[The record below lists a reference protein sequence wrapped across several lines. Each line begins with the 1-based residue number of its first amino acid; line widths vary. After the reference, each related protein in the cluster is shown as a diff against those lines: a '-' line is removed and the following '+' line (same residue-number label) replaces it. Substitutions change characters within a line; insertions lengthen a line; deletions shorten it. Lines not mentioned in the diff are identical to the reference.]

1 MTWQQIAR
9 LFEEMELRLIAS
21 LARNFAGHKEWEQNE
36 KFRWP
41 AWQALKIRNLEQY
54 RKQNKALMEEY
65 RPVIDEATEQMLR
78 EQFDEGWEQTQQ
90 ELIEIDPERAKQSI
104 PDDHFFGVNHR
115 RLNSL
120 IDEIQTTESRVERAA
135 LRTMEDTYRQTISRV
150 ELSMSAGAITLS
162 QAIDMAV
169 KDFLAQGIC
178 CVEYKDGRRV
188 NIADYAQMALRTAAT
203 RSMLLGEAQRR
214 AEFGV
219 DTVLVSQYGACSETC
234 LPWQGKV
241 YIDDVWGAWAG
252 ERSGDRGLSN
262 DGHWYMLLSVAV
274 NKGLFHPNCRHTLMT
289 WRRGD
294 PIPPPMDMDGDKIRK
309 TAALEQQQRGLE
321 REVRKWKRMAEGTLD
336 EVQKKACQQK
346 ARDAQKNVREFIGEH
361 KDVLRRDYWREKT
374 YGIPL
379 EDSQKDAIL
388 NAEIKRE
395 SGIRG
400 VLHLDP
406 EPLEIEALQFDD
418 KHINLQ
424 RKHNIT
430 QEQAQE
436 MIKNAKASVTVW
448 NGRFERYY
456 SDQGVIYV
464 DREKQSIR
472 TAFGPEEFDDKVKK
486 ILEALKRYGR

>member
-346 ARDAQKNVREFIGEH
+346 AREAQKNVREFIGEH
-361 KDVLRRDYWREKT
+361 EDMLRRDYWREKT

-379 EDSQKDAIL
+379 EKSQKDAIL
-388 NAEIKRE
+388 NAEIKRDA
-395 SGIRG
+395 GIRG
-400 VLHLDP
+400 VLHLDL
-406 EPLEIEALQFDD
+406 EPIEIEALQFDD
-418 KHINLQ
+418 EHINLQ
-424 RKHNIT
+424 RKHSIT

-456 SDQGVIYV
+456 SDQGVVYV
-464 DREKQSIR
+464 DREKQAIR

-486 ILEALKRYGR
+486 ILEVLKRYGR